1 MSTLY
6 IYMTLYMYLNIS
18 KIINLYCIY
27 NYYYVIHVVMTMHC
41 VITELKRKAVTI
53 LKAERDKGVYVNE
66 WWTYI
71 PQHKAEPKEED
82 DREDGEDT
90 GNSHSKQ
97 HAQLVLA
104 GCSVVCGV
112 WVYSIIMVFSL
123 DRSCLQVCAQVFY
136 CVYYVG
142 ELE

>member
-1 MSTLY
+1 
-6 IYMTLYMYLNIS
+6 
-18 KIINLYCIY
+18 
-27 NYYYVIHVVMTMHC
+27 MTMHC
-41 VITELKRKAVTI
+41 AITREAVTI

-66 WWTYI
+66 QWTYI

-104 GCSVVCGV
+104 GCGVCVGV
-112 WVYSIIMVFSL
+112 QYNNGIFVG
-123 DRSCLQVCAQVFY
+123 QVMFAGVCTGVLL
-136 CVYYVG
+136 CILCG
-142 ELE
+142 